1 MIINHNEGESYVG
14 APLSIT
20 QEKLQEVLLL
30 ARDKGNLDGDLSA
43 SLLVEEI
50 KDNLLSSSMVNL
62 KETP

>member
-1 MIINHNEGESYVG
+1 MG

>member
-1 MIINHNEGESYVG
+1 ME

-30 ARDKGNLDGDLSA
+30 AREKGNQDGELSV
-43 SLLVEEI
+43 SHLVEEI
-50 KDNLLSSSMVNL
+50 KDNLLSSSMINL